1 MLSCK
6 KRTAIFSKDRGVASA
21 GSSLLYTGGKG
32 AAIKSSSV
40 YAINASHYHL
50 PTSLSQH
57 VPHSSNAHLEHHNQA
72 AHCFPAHLNG
82 YQSSEYVPGGP
93 GSLRNT
99 VPNSS
104 LLTIG
109 ALPALRSSQT
119 MIEVLARGGTIETAA
134 VPVATSSSAIGKS
147 TLIFQ

>member
-1 MLSCK
+1 MFSHLWLYSQVLSALNLTNICGNSSIK
-6 KRTAIFSKDRGVASA
+6 IVALN
-21 GSSLLYTGGKG
+21 SSDNRFNIL
-32 AAIKSSSV
+32 
-40 YAINASHYHL
+40 
-50 PTSLSQH
+50 
-57 VPHSSNAHLEHHNQA
+57 
-72 AHCFPAHLNG
+72 G

-147 TLIFQ
+147 ILIFQ